1 LSKLAQVDQARAEA
15 CAAEAAIEEQLAA
28 ALAFERAELVKQA
41 RSSLCMCGNRDVRCT
56 ALAFHFVHCV
66 CSRL

>member
-1 LSKLAQVDQARAEA
+1 VDQARAEA
-15 CAAEAAIEEQLAA
+15 HAAEAATEEELSA
-28 ALAFERAELVKQA
+28 ALMLERVGLVKQA